1 MAQRE
6 EQTIKSSPTKSTVE
20 NDSAF
25 FVGGKEK
32 HEEKEKHRIP
42 LDRKPDGDRNRLH
55 DSGNRNLF
63 WDGDTRL
70 TYPRYGK
77 ERAVELF
84 EKLKSLSDFVIMD
97 CMSNPNES
105 LLSLAAL
112 ETASQTVR
120 LCTPELPSISW
131 YRTQKAVWGSAF
143 PWADM
148 NQGLNLTDNGNLPVE
163 EAREQLGEVSF
174 LLPFS
179 REIRSAM
186 SMATDFAR
194 IKKDYKFSK
203 SS

>member
-1 MAQRE
+1 
-6 EQTIKSSPTKSTVE
+6 
-20 NDSAF
+20 
-25 FVGGKEK
+25 
-32 HEEKEKHRIP
+32 
-42 LDRKPDGDRNRLH
+42 
-55 DSGNRNLF
+55 
-63 WDGDTRL
+63 
-70 TYPRYGK
+70 
-77 ERAVELF
+77 
-84 EKLKSLSDFVIMD
+84 
-97 CMSNPNES
+97 MSNPNES

-131 YRTQKAVWGSAF
+131 YRTQKSVWGTSL
-143 PWADM
+143 PWGDM
-148 NQGLNLTDNGNLPVE
+148 NQGLNLTGNSNLPVE

-186 SMATDFAR
+186 SMATNFAR

>member
-1 MAQRE
+1 M
-6 EQTIKSSPTKSTVE
+6 
-20 NDSAF
+20 
-25 FVGGKEK
+25 
-32 HEEKEKHRIP
+32 
-42 LDRKPDGDRNRLH
+42 DRKPDGDRDCLH

-84 EKLKSLSDFVIMD
+84 EKLKSLSDFVIVD

-186 SMATDFAR
+186 PMATDLAR
-194 IKKDYKFSK
+194 IKKITNFQKLLTYGFRFVIIEIQVAKVERK
-203 SS
+203 NCKKCM

>member
-1 MAQRE
+1 M
-6 EQTIKSSPTKSTVE
+6 
-20 NDSAF
+20 
-25 FVGGKEK
+25 
-32 HEEKEKHRIP
+32 
-42 LDRKPDGDRNRLH
+42 DRKPDGDRDCLH

-84 EKLKSLSDFVIMD
+84 EKLKSLSDFVIVD

-148 NQGLNLTDNGNLPVE
+148 NQGLNLTDNGNLPHPPRPHFVPRVLSVKI
-163 EAREQLGEVSF
+163 AAGHGR
-174 LLPFS
+174 P
-179 REIRSAM
+179 
-186 SMATDFAR
+186 DFAAEW
-194 IKKDYKFSK
+194 K
-203 SS
+203 